1 MNKHA
6 YWLTAAVLGLAGCA
20 GNSEQAQVPKN
31 KPDARCFLNCEVPE
45 NLGKQYLDGPLPDDL
60 VRVERVNSRQR
71 ADYSKFGPQMP
82 AGAGA
87 LRQDDS
93 SLRRALPSINL
104 PLGGQ
109 WRRSRSDHPLLRHQ
123 SGPAGRLWIGW
134 ATCCSPV
141 TTRRCWRCVTARML
155 SWLSTPSM
163 PCPNAAGAA
172 RAGPRSIRGRWPTAW
187 LELGYSKPSST
198 TS

>member
-71 ADYSKFGPQMP
+71 ADYSKFGPQSR
-82 AGAGA
+82 
-87 LRQDDS
+87 LV
-93 SLRRALPSINL
+93 LE
-104 PLGGQ
+104 
-109 WRRSRSDHPLLRHQ
+109 RS
-123 SGPAGRLWIGW
+123 GKM
-134 ATCCSPV
+134 
-141 TTRRCWRCVTARML
+141 TRRYGELYHQL
-155 SWLSTPSM
+155 SRWVANGGDPAQITRYGISLEI
-163 PCPNAAGAA
+163 G
-172 RAGPRSIRGRWPTAW
+172 RAHV
-187 LELGYSKPSST
+187 
-198 TS
+198 

>member
-71 ADYSKFGPQMP
+71 ADYSKFGPQSR
-82 AGAGA
+82 
-87 LRQDDS
+87 LV
-93 SLRRALPSINL
+93 LE
-104 PLGGQ
+104 
-109 WRRSRSDHPLLRHQ
+109 RSR
-123 SGPAGRLWIGW
+123 
-134 ATCCSPV
+134 
-141 TTRRCWRCVTARML
+141 
-155 SWLSTPSM
+155 
-163 PCPNAAGAA
+163 
-172 RAGPRSIRGRWPTAW
+172 
-187 LELGYSKPSST
+187 
-198 TS
+198 